1 MGARGILRT
10 AEGGRL
16 LFWCPGCDEAH
27 QIRVREDGQ
36 NTGGAWGFNGN
47 YDRPTFSP
55 SVKVSGKRRITDEEY
70 DRIIAGEKLDI
81 PDMVCHSFVR
91 DGQIQFLADSTH
103 ALAGQTVPLPAFPR
117 DDK

>member
-27 QIRVREDGQ
+27 QIRVEGPSP
-36 NTGGAWGFNGN
+36 GCWGFNGD

-55 SVKVSGKRRITDEEY
+55 SVKVTGKRRITDEEY
-70 DRIIAGEKLDI
+70 DRIVAGEKLDI
-81 PDMVCHSFVR
+81 PDMVCHSFVC

-103 ALAGQTVPLPAFPR
+103 PLAGQTVPLSAFPS
-117 DDK
+117 DDN